1 LAAASGT
8 FRDDAGAHG
17 SGNAGGCDSPKACSI
32 VIGGLLYGLVY
43 AGAIAPGIFLG
54 RRLAGARHPAG
65 WIIGGVIGY
74 GLTQLALWVP
84 IILHVPSL
92 LVFVGAWAVELAVVW
107 ALARRITTSVL
118 PLPAHV
124 ASDTRALALTLLLA
138 TVVMWLPYRN
148 LGRADDTGTRYYRA
162 YFTADFFWHTA
173 LAAELGRYATPPRDP
188 YMASREM
195 HYYWTYFLLPS
206 VVAHESPAPLNDV
219 QRALKVNAGLSAL
232 LVIGM
237 LYLFV
242 RTAVPRPGAAA
253 AAVAVGF
260 LAASAEGT
268 FVLQQLW
275 HAGRPI
281 VEVTDMN
288 IDAITNWQFGGLR
301 VDGLPR
307 GLWYNPQH
315 SFACAL
321 GLVAGLVA
329 ATGGARSSRGAI
341 WLAGVSLGLSTCFNP
356 FVGGVFSIIYG
367 VSVALDALP
376 YRNTVRTL
384 LRHAQAAL
392 PVVVALGW
400 CALNKVTSGAA
411 DAVHFGFS
419 GYAPHNTLVS
429 LLLSTGPV
437 LVTAVAGLWPWRSLP
452 AQPARVAIVGM
463 VLSLLL
469 MHLLTL
475 SEGSWV
481 GFRTGQILLLML
493 PLLIARTFWA
503 LTAVGTQWTVAVAAI
518 VLVAGLP
525 TTIIDTYNAQ
535 DIGNRRP
542 GPGFRWT
549 VPVTAA
555 QQAAFAWVQ
564 AHVPENAIVQ
574 MEPMVRGRDHWS
586 LIPSFAQRR
595 MSAGLPISLLPV
607 PEYVEGSAQ
616 VRQIYRTSDP
626 REARQ
631 LAKERGIQY
640 FYIDEEDRAA
650 YPDGMEKFG
659 GAYFDRSYD
668 SSGVTIVRVR

>member
-1 LAAASGT
+1 
-8 FRDDAGAHG
+8 
-17 SGNAGGCDSPKACSI
+17 
-32 VIGGLLYGLVY
+32 VIGGLLYCLVY
-43 AGAIAPGIFLG
+43 AGAIAPGLLLG
-54 RRLAGARHPAG
+54 RRLAGAGHPAG
-65 WIIGGVIGY
+65 WIIGGVVGY

-84 IILHVPSL
+84 IILHVPSPL
-92 LVFVGAWAVELAVVW
+92 AFVGAWAVEVAVVR
-107 ALARRITTSVL
+107 ALARRIVAPIL
-118 PLPAHV
+118 PLPAYT
-124 ASDTRALALTLLLA
+124 ASDTRAIALTLLLA
-138 TVVMWLPYRN
+138 AVVMYVPYRN
-148 LGRADDTGTRYYRA
+148 LGRADGAGTRYYRA

-173 LAAELGRYATPPRDP
+173 LAAELGRYTTPPRDP

-195 HYYWTYFLLPS
+195 NYYWTYFLLPS

-237 LYLFV
+237 LYVFV
-242 RTAVPRPGAAA
+242 RTAVPQPGVAA

-268 FVLQQLW
+268 FVLEQLW
-275 HAGRPI
+275 RAGKPI
-281 VEVTDMN
+281 AAVTDMN

-321 GLVAGLVA
+321 GLVAGIVA
-329 ATGGARSSRGAI
+329 ATGGARASRRTI

-367 VSVALDALP
+367 MSVALDAFQYPNAAWAL
-376 YRNTVRTL
+376 V
-384 LRHAQAAL
+384 RHAQAAI

-400 CALNKVTSGAA
+400 CALNKVTTGAA
-411 DAVHFGFS
+411 DVVHFGFS
-419 GYAPHNTLVS
+419 GYAPHNTLVT

-437 LVTAVAGLWPWRSLP
+437 LIPAVVGLWPWQSLP
-452 AQPARVAIVGM
+452 AQPARVATAGI

-475 SEGSWV
+475 SESSWV
-481 GFRTGQILLLML
+481 GFRTGQILLFML
-493 PLLIARTFWA
+493 PLSIARMFSA
-503 LTAVGTQWTVAVAAI
+503 LTTTFGIRAAAVVAGI
-518 VLVAGLP
+518 VLLAGLP
-525 TTIIDTYNAQ
+525 TTIIDMYNAQ

-564 AHVPENAIVQ
+564 AHVPEDAVVQ

-607 PEYVEGSAQ
+607 PEYAEGSAQ
-616 VRQIYRTSDP
+616 VQQIYRTTDP
-626 REARQ
+626 GEARQ

-659 GAYFDRSYD
+659 AAYFERSYD
-668 SSGVTIVRVR
+668 SNGVTIVRVR